1 MLGMSALLYQIIRR
15 FVAHPNVHELLF
27 ARVVLSEMSTQSTL
41 SVVQRN
47 HSRPPPYWDK
57 TQRK

>member
-1 MLGMSALLYQIIRR
+1 MSALLNKVIRR
-15 FVAHPNVHELLF
+15 FVTHPNVDELLI
-27 ARVVLSEMSTQSTL
+27 ARVVFSEMSTQPTL
-41 SVVQRN
+41 SLVQHD